1 MKTIRNIFRTVI
13 ALATPFLLLNC
24 HRGDDGVSPG
34 SYLSA
39 APPARNPLDNW
50 ILENYVKPYNI
61 DVTYKWAESLTEGE
75 RFLYP
80 PILDSVQP
88 ALNIVTKLW
97 IEPYSSMDPY
107 LVKRVAPRQLV
118 LVGGRNVDPS
128 GTFTLGLAEGGKRI
142 SLFEIDLLAKNNRSN
157 IARFIH
163 TIQHEYVHILNQTK
177 PFDEKNYG
185 QITPSGYTG
194 QWFNRPA
201 NETYLRD
208 GFITAYARSNE
219 REDFAEMASTML
231 DMSRDEWNKFLKD
244 LGDPGAALIKQ
255 KEQLVVEYYKS
266 QYNLDFYK
274 LQEQVNQALVKLLK
288 K

>member
-24 HRGDDGVSPG
+24 HRGDDGASPG

-61 DVTYKWAESLTEGE
+61 DVVYKWAESLSDQS

-88 ALNIVTKLW
+88 ALNVVTKLW

-118 LVGGRNVDPS
+118 LVGGRNVNPS
-128 GTFTLGLAEGGKRI
+128 GTVTLGLAEGGKRI
-142 SLFEIDLLAKNNRSN
+142 SLFEIDLLAKNNRGN
-157 IARFIH
+157 IIRFIH

-177 PFDEKNYG
+177 PFDEKNYS

-194 QWFNRPA
+194 QWY
-201 NETYLRD
+201 NEGDAGSRKE

-231 DMSRDEWNKFLKD
+231 DMSRNEWNKLLND
-244 LGDPGAALIKQ
+244 LGDPGAALIKR
-255 KEQLVVEYYKS
+255 KEQLVVDYYKS

-274 LQEQVNQALVKLLK
+274 LQEQVNQALVKLLQK
-288 K
+288 